1 MKDLVILVADKD
13 MEMTMRGLLSRPQSL
28 GIRAIQ
34 YDLYTHPQHD
44 PGVRTHAAEFLRPY
58 QKMYHYALVLFDR
71 EGSGADDMSTEE
83 IAQSVQQQME
93 SAGWQQRCAVVVIDP
108 ELEVWVFSDSPHV
121 AQVIADGDEQAMRA
135 VLAKYTGENRSK
147 PENPKSAVEEIIRL
161 KKIPRSSAL
170 FQRLAEQVSLS
181 RCTDRSFAR
190 LRETLKRWFPIHTG
204 GTNEA

>member
-13 MEMTMRGLLSRPQSL
+13 MEMTMRGLLPRPQSL

-58 QKMYHYALVLFDR
+58 QKMYHNA
-71 EGSGADDMSTEE
+71 
-83 IAQSVQQQME
+83 
-93 SAGWQQRCAVVVIDP
+93 
-108 ELEVWVFSDSPHV
+108 
-121 AQVIADGDEQAMRA
+121 
-135 VLAKYTGENRSK
+135 SK

-170 FQRLAEQVSLS
+170 FQRLAERVSLS